1 MIDLNTIRRKSCGQ
15 GAHEKNHGRL
25 AEVLRQVTYRVLA
38 LQRPTLDPKSKGT
51 STILF
56 NTLLEGQWMAS
67 APWEQLLLLTSTRD
81 NVEDLDNI
89 TMTTASDE
97 HLNERSKI
105 LGRLPSPEC

>member
-1 MIDLNTIRRKSCGQ
+1 MARARTSKD
-15 GAHEKNHGRL
+15 HGRL
-25 AEVLRQVTYRVLA
+25 AAVLRQVTHRVLA

-51 STILF
+51 STILV

-105 LGRLPSPEC
+105 LGRFPSPEC